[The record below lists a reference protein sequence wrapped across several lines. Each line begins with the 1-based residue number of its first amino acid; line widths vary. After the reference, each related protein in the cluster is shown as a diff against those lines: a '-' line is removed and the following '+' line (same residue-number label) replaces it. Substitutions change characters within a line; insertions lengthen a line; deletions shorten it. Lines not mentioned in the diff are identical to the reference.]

1 MDILKEILVCF
12 FAGMGAGLGTGFA
25 GMSAAAV
32 ITPML
37 VTFLGMEPYAAV
49 GIALASDVLASA
61 VSAYTY
67 KKNGNLDIKNG
78 LLTFAFSCITIFG
91 LGTAIYVYAEMAD
104 GTIKWQIFTIAIS
117 FITLNILLYVLIRQI
132 SRLQKS
138 KYELKLLEEKM
149 ELEKARYNEAGEIW
163 ENVRKV
169 RHDMKQHLTVIQGQ
183 IEGGDM
189 QGCKSYLENLLPTVE
204 RMGKIVRSD
213 NKILDYIINAKLGS
227 LHDTE
232 IVVSGTIGDLSDINE
247 LDLACLFGNILDNAV
262 EAIRD
267 TYDKRLELIFFRQ
280 NSNRII
286 ICKNTVKSPVL
297 SGNRELTTTKASPD
311 MHGYGTK
318 IVKRI
323 VSDYRGMVDYFEEFG
338 MFGVQI
344 VLPDAEGTK
353 KDPAAKT

>member
-1 MDILKEILVCF
+1 
-12 FAGMGAGLGTGFA
+12 
-25 GMSAAAV
+25 
-32 ITPML
+32 
-37 VTFLGMEPYAAV
+37 
-49 GIALASDVLASA
+49 
-61 VSAYTY
+61 
-67 KKNGNLDIKNG
+67 
-78 LLTFAFSCITIFG
+78 
-91 LGTAIYVYAEMAD
+91 MAD

-169 RHDMKQHLTVIQGQ
+169 RHDMKQHLTVIRGQ

-204 RMGKIVRSD
+204 RIGKIVRSD
-213 NKILDYIINAKLGS
+213 NKILDYIINTKLGS

-267 TYDKRLELIFFRQ
+267 T
-280 NSNRII
+280 
-286 ICKNTVKSPVL
+286 
-297 SGNRELTTTKASPD
+297 
-311 MHGYGTK
+311 
-318 IVKRI
+318 
-323 VSDYRGMVDYFEEFG
+323 
-338 MFGVQI
+338 
-344 VLPDAEGTK
+344 
-353 KDPAAKT
+353 